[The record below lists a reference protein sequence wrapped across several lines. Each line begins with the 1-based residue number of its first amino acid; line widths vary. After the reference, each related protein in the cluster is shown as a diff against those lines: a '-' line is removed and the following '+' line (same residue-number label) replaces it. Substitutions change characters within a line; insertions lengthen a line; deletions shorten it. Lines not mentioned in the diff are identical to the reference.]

1 MVNLGAP
8 KKSPCYYFPLA
19 RVFDQIYSGYFMQV
33 DYESMGQY
41 LADAGVDVGASGAHG
56 LLCGLVCAGERDIQ
70 QQLSGEW
77 FSTRDA
83 NDPAVHDC
91 QQSIDKLVQ
100 EVYSS
105 VEGVDF
111 GFPLLLPDDSDQLKL
126 RATAVRDWCDGFL
139 YGVGLVK
146 QQGKDGLS
154 SQAQEALN
162 DISEISRMDVD
173 AVEGGE
179 EEEAALTEVI
189 EFIWVA
195 AMLVHD
201 ELVTPEPGRDGP

>member
-1 MVNLGAP
+1 
-8 KKSPCYYFPLA
+8 
-19 RVFDQIYSGYFMQV
+19 MQV

-77 FSTRDA
+77 FSNSDGD
-83 NDPAVHDC
+83 DPAIQEC
-91 QQSIDKLVQ
+91 QQSIDELVQ

-105 VEGVDF
+105 VEGVNF
-111 GFPLLLPDDSDQLKL
+111 GFPLLLPDENEQLKP

-146 QQGKDGLS
+146 LQGEDGLS

-173 AVEGGE
+173 AIVGGE
-179 EEEAALTEVI
+179 EEEAALIEVI

-201 ELVTPEPGRDGP
+201 ELVSAEPGRDGQ

>member
-1 MVNLGAP
+1 
-8 KKSPCYYFPLA
+8 
-19 RVFDQIYSGYFMQV
+19 MQV
-33 DYESMGQY
+33 DYESLGQY
-41 LADAGVDVGASGAHG
+41 LADAGVDVCASGAHG

-77 FSTRDA
+77 FSTRASD
-83 NDPAVHDC
+83 DHAVQEC
-91 QQSIDKLVQ
+91 QQAIDELVQ

-105 VEGVDF
+105 VEGVNL
-111 GFPLLLPDDSDQLKL
+111 GFPLLLPDDNEQLKL

-146 QQGKDGLS
+146 RRGKDGLS
-154 SQAQEALN
+154 AQAQEALN
-162 DISEISRMDVD
+162 DVSEISRMDVD
-173 AVEGGE
+173 GVVGGE

-201 ELVTPEPGRDGP
+201 ELVAAEPGRDGQ